1 MQLLSIYRRSPS
13 PSWYATWRRRRERL
27 RYGRG
32 AVVRGMVEI
41 WVPWAMRED
50 PESRRLAAAAARE
63 QLQARFPGGAISLD
77 AVTLHSD
84 ERARLASC
92 RFSFSALRLV
102 TVRRRT

>member
-1 MQLLSIYRRSPS
+1 MQQLRVYRRSPS

-27 RYGRG
+27 RFARG
-32 AVVRGMVEI
+32 AVVRGVVEI

-63 QLQARFPGGAISLD
+63 RLQARFPRGAISFD

-84 ERARLASC
+84 ERTRLAC
-92 RFSFSALRLV
+92 WRFAFSASRLV
-102 TVRRRT
+102 LVTPRT